1 MQTRNVL
8 VDAIDT
14 CKVADFGLA
23 RGIVCARSR
32 PDASMDGDE
41 EAYYRSRTGTF
52 PVRWTSPDSMQTM
65 RFSEASD
72 VWSFG
77 VVMLEIWTGGG
88 KPYDGL
94 NNAEVITRVQGGYRA
109 PKPSGCGNEIYDV
122 MLQCWSATPSDRPT
136 FAQAVSMLQDFHVAA
151 SDIFDDGGETHSNEG
166 LAAANDDTYLAPGK
180 SVAFAK
186 GAGIR
191 DDDVD
196 NDEYHF
202 PTTKAN
208 TMHIGDADA
217 EYHLAGADNGNVYHL
232 AAADVSHPTVTPSTN
247 QHVVDGGND
256 SGDDLQL

>member
-23 RGIVCARSR
+23 RDIVCARSR

-109 PKPSGCGNEIYDV
+109 PKPSG
-122 MLQCWSATPSDRPT
+122 
-136 FAQAVSMLQDFHVAA
+136 
-151 SDIFDDGGETHSNEG
+151 
-166 LAAANDDTYLAPGK
+166 
-180 SVAFAK
+180 
-186 GAGIR
+186 
-191 DDDVD
+191 
-196 NDEYHF
+196 
-202 PTTKAN
+202 
-208 TMHIGDADA
+208 
-217 EYHLAGADNGNVYHL
+217 
-232 AAADVSHPTVTPSTN
+232 
-247 QHVVDGGND
+247 
-256 SGDDLQL
+256 